1 MKEINIGDKVAFK
14 EGDYITKTFFTVIS
28 KSREIVTVLVDPVK
42 NFRDKEKIDGWVTT
56 YKSRFARA
64 WHVSKKSI
72 VTIKKC
78 SSKRTLK
85 IE

>member
-14 EGDYITKTFFTVIS
+14 EGDYITKTFFTVVS
-28 KSREIVTVLVDPVK
+28 KAREIVTVLVDPVK
-42 NFRDKEKIDGWVTT
+42 NSRDKEKIDGWVTSH
-56 YKSRFARA
+56 KGRLIRA

-85 IE
+85 NE

>member
-28 KSREIVTVLVDPVK
+28 EARETVTVLVEPVK
-42 NFRDKEKIDGWVTT
+42 NARDKEKIDGWVAT
-56 YKSRFARA
+56 YKGRPIRA

-72 VTIKKC
+72 VAIKKC

-85 IE
+85 NE

>member
-14 EGDYITKTFFTVIS
+14 EGDYITKTFFTVIYEA
-28 KSREIVTVLVDPVK
+28 REIVTVLVDPLK
-42 NFRDKEKIDGWVTT
+42 NFRDKEKIDGWDTT
-56 YKSRFARA
+56 YKSRLVRA
-64 WHVSKKSI
+64 WHVGKKSI